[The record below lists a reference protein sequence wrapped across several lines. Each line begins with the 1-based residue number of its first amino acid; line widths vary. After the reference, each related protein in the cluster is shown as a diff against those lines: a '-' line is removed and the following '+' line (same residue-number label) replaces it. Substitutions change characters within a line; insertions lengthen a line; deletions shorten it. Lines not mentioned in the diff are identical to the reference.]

1 MQKLSTAQIKQLHD
15 HLIRQGASDALL
27 YELLDHLICEVEH
40 YMWIGLPFEAAF
52 DKVLLE
58 ASHTAVHYLNQTYQ
72 TAMDPD
78 AMRGATLDDIVFE
91 FRNKYYG
98 AYDLRQSY
106 RLSLLNALL
115 LGIGAFLMLVV
126 WVAAFNQRS
135 FSYMSPLGLLWLV
148 GVSCVGVAVGSWFL
162 HNLRQRYM
170 EIS

>member
-40 YMWIGLPFEAAF
+40 YMWIGLPFEAAL

-72 TAMDPD
+72 TAMDAD

-135 FSYMSPLGLLWLV
+135 FSYLSPLGLLWLV